1 MNELIG
7 EVVFTLKNYAL
18 VHFEVINLLCSDH
31 NKPSSLNVL
40 AVFRPI
46 FNRPDQGLDNGKKE
60 LPGNFHC
67 NKILSCV

>member
-31 NKPSSLNVL
+31 NKPS
-40 AVFRPI
+40 
-46 FNRPDQGLDNGKKE
+46 
-60 LPGNFHC
+60 
-67 NKILSCV
+67 